1 MNIIKLIAFILTF
14 HYIIALA
21 QGGKNTIFGKYQR
34 CNYYCTNVEIKSDST
49 FELRFYGDLFT
60 GEGCSGKIKKDS
72 NNIYI
77 ANSTKQPSKPS
88 PVETFSNGTKL
99 LTINLIDEHS
109 NPVKGSPVFINY
121 NDTSI
126 IKITPDNGILEFPLK
141 YPTRISAITPGG
153 KIEYEIYSESL
164 TDSIVFRCQ
173 NTLGYVFVTNEK
185 WKIKGNM
192 LWMYIYRS
200 DNFVLVKQ

>member
-21 QGGKNTIFGKYQR
+21 QGGKDTIFGKYQR

-72 NNIYI
+72 NNM
-77 ANSTKQPSKPS
+77 
-88 PVETFSNGTKL
+88 
-99 LTINLIDEHS
+99 IDEHS

-192 LWMYIYRS
+192 LWMYIDRS